1 MVEQTT
7 INTRH
12 QEGIGRFYDTP
23 NGSFPSVT
31 TVLGAYGDS
40 SWLDEWRKNIG
51 EDKADA
57 IVKEASDIGTHMHY
71 LFECLL
77 QDEKPTEPETPE
89 QKKALAMFNSAKT
102 KLLKMIDKVLYME
115 EAVWSKEF
123 RIAGRFDLLFR
134 DKEGK
139 VILLD
144 YKNTRRTKSRE
155 DIDSYRLQI
164 AFYVK
169 MIEETLG
176 IKVDECKIFMVNRE
190 GFVQIFKFK
199 NEETKRSELVA
210 IRKNFWDK
218 FGY

>member
-1 MVEQTT
+1 MINS

-23 NGSFPSVT
+23 SGSFPSVT

-77 QDEKPTEPETPE
+77 QNIEPTKPETPE
-89 QKKALAMFNSAKT
+89 QKKATAMFNSAKT

-115 EAVWSKEF
+115 EAVWSPTF

-134 DKEGK
+134 DKDGK

-144 YKNTRRTKSRE
+144 YKNTRRAKSRE
-155 DIDSYRLQI
+155 DIDSYRLQL

-199 NEETKRSELVA
+199 NEETKRAELVA